1 MSDVSS
7 SFVGLMYE
15 ANKRGNLSQIQL
27 LIQDY
32 RDGPNVRTASGAQS
46 NSSSV
51 ERSLTSLSRWT
62 S

>member
-1 MSDVSS
+1 L
-7 SFVGLMYE
+7 LM
-15 ANKRGNLSQIQL
+15 
-27 LIQDY
+27 QDY

-46 NSSSV
+46 NASSV